1 MTTKSRSVL
10 NATAFGA
17 GAIGIGLLALGMAMT
32 GPACSDSKVNTPGT
46 AGTNGGSGGTGTAGT
61 VGSAGTGG
69 SAGDTAGTTG
79 TAGDTAGTGGGVAG
93 AGGSAGGSGGSGGA
107 TGGSGGGTGGT
118 GGSAC
123 TSTNV
128 VPAPAVISADTMWTR
143 CNTYLLPADTKV
155 AVRAPAI
162 LTIEAG
168 TVIKAQGNSALVI
181 TQGAK
186 IIANGTKESPIVF
199 TSNKTVG
206 SRAPGDW
213 GGLIIM
219 GKAPQ
224 NTNANSTPPSA
235 TAIFE
240 AYGAS
245 EPDGVFG
252 GNDPDDSSGS
262 LKYVR
267 SEFGGFAYMPN
278 REWNNFTFCGVGRGT
293 VVDYI
298 QSHRGADDSIE
309 FFGGTVNVK
318 HLVLTQN
325 EDDGFDTDN
334 GWEGKAQFVVIQHVA
349 PRGTDASNGY
359 ESDNHANAPSYT
371 AVPRTLPLI
380 YNVTSI
386 GKKDYIGAQSFG
398 ALFRR
403 GTGGTYYNHIITK
416 WASGVVEV
424 RDMDTMNQI
433 TANMLFIKNS
443 IFFDN
448 MGADGNWP
456 AAMATGDIDEKAIF
470 TNAAWMNREVDPM
483 LGDASNLTA
492 PNFKPAAGSPALT
505 GGAMPPS
512 GDAFFEQVSFV
523 GAVGTDD
530 WTTGWTAYPQN

>member
-1 MTTKSRSVL
+1 MTTRNRTVL
-10 NATAFGA
+10 SAIAFGA
-17 GAIGIGLLALGMAMT
+17 GAIGIGLLALGLAMT
-32 GPACSDSKVNTPGT
+32 GPACSDSMVSTPGT
-46 AGTNGGSGGTGTAGT
+46 AGTNGGRGGTTGSGGTGGGAGT
-61 VGSAGTGG
+61 DAGGDTGTGG
-69 SAGDTAGTTG
+69 TAGSV
-79 TAGDTAGTGGGVAG
+79 AGSGGTGGD
-93 AGGSAGGSGGSGGA
+93 SGG
-107 TGGSGGGTGGT
+107 TGGTGGGTGGT
-118 GGSAC
+118 GGMAC
-123 TSTNV
+123 TSPQTIAV
-128 VPAPAVISADTMWTR
+128 PAVISADTTWSR
-143 CNTYLLPADTKV
+143 CNTYLLPSDTKV

-168 TVIKAQGNSALVI
+168 TVIKAAGNSALVI

-186 IIANGTKESPIVF
+186 IIANGTPSAPIVF
-199 TSNKTVG
+199 TSNKADG

-219 GKAPQ
+219 GKAPI
-224 NTNANSTPPSA
+224 NVKANSTPAAA

-240 AYGAS
+240 AYGAA
-245 EPDGVFG
+245 ETDGTFG
-252 GNDPDDSSGS
+252 GTDADDSSGS

-278 REWNNFTFCGVGRGT
+278 REWNNFTLCGVGRGT

-325 EDDGFDTDN
+325 EDDGLDTDN
-334 GWEGKAQFVVIQHVA
+334 GWQGKAQFVVIQHVA

-359 ESDNHANAPSYT
+359 ESDNHADAPSYT
-371 AVPRTLPLI
+371 AMPRTLPLI

-386 GKKDYIGAQSFG
+386 GKKDYTGAASFG

-416 WASGVVEV
+416 WASGVIEV

-433 TANMLFIKNS
+433 TANMLFVKNS

-456 AAMATGDIDEKAIF
+456 APMATGDIDEKAVF
-470 TNAAWMNREVDPM
+470 TNAAWSNRELDPL
-483 LGDASNLTA
+483 LGEASSLTA
-492 PNFKPAAGSPALT
+492 PSFKPATGSPALT
-505 GGAMPPS
+505 GGATPPDD
-512 GDAFFEQVSFV
+512 GFFDKTATFV
-523 GAVGTDD
+523 GAVGADD
-530 WTTGWTAYPQN
+530 WTAGWTAYPQN